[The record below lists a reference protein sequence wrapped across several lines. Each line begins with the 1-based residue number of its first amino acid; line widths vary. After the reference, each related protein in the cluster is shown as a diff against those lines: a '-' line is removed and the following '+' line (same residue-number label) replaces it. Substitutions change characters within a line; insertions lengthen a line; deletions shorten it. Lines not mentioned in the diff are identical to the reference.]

1 MSALEQEKLCNR
13 SAAKIIFNF
22 YSKYFRGGLIM
33 QSMCSSDVLLER
45 LGRISHKD
53 HLKHYWVYRGVG
65 IVGYFGNFSFFAR
78 GEPK

>member
-1 MSALEQEKLCNR
+1 
-13 SAAKIIFNF
+13 
-22 YSKYFRGGLIM
+22 M

-45 LGRISHKD
+45 LGRISHED